1 MLGFV
6 GKGPNNSKMSLAI
19 VGCHLA
25 DCCEVLIIYFY
36 CDASFSVLWKWT
48 NQHIKS
54 YGNYWSK
61 QKLMLEHNCLAEF
74 LMAKFSEL
82 YPGIKVSRPGRF
94 LETVR
99 RINAP
104 IKSGKL
110 QVDEQ
115 SLYLEREW
123 IPRICNPS
131 KG

>member
-1 MLGFV
+1 MDKPTYKELLKLLEQAEAYV
-6 GKGPNNSKMSLAI
+6 GTQLS
-19 VGCHLA
+19 
-25 DCCEVLIIYFY
+25 
-36 CDASFSVLWKWT
+36 T
-48 NQHIKS
+48 
-54 YGNYWSK
+54 
-61 QKLMLEHNCLAEF
+61 AEF
-74 LMAKFSEL
+74 LMAKSSEL

-94 LETVR
+94 LETVW